1 MRRTRE
7 RRRGETRR
15 QLRTAANDLNPIDL
29 FTRWKAILPR
39 REPRDLI
46 APSEPA
52 GDLVREDLG
61 SAGTPT
67 ADVAP
72 VEDEYSH
79 GLEVSLVLP
88 VRDGEA
94 FIAASLAEV
103 GRTLDALARPYE
115 LIVVSDGSRDRTVEA
130 AEKLAHPAVR
140 VFHYPQHQGKGFAIS
155 LGLAQARGRL
165 VGWLDS
171 DLDIRPEFVTRAVA
185 EFDRGGA
192 DAVIGSKR
200 HPDSEVAYPRI
211 RRVYSWG
218 FQMLVRALF
227 RLDVRDTQVGAKLFR
242 REMVDT
248 VLPLL
253 LIKRYAFDVEVL
265 AVGGTFG
272 FDRVRELP
280 VRLDYRFTGSG
291 INTPEVRHM
300 LVDTLAIA
308 YRIHLRR
315 WYARRFAAA
324 QRERAERSAHE
335 SAQERV
341 RAARR

>member
-1 MRRTRE
+1 M
-7 RRRGETRR
+7 
-15 QLRTAANDLNPIDL
+15 AADDRVWASPEI
-29 FTRWKAILPR
+29 
-39 REPRDLI
+39 
-46 APSEPA
+46 
-52 GDLVREDLG
+52 
-61 SAGTPT
+61 
-67 ADVAP
+67 
-72 VEDEYSH
+72 
-79 GLEVSLVLP
+79 SLVLP

-103 GRTLDALARPYE
+103 TRTLEAFRRPYE
-115 LIVVSDGSRDRTVEA
+115 VIVVSDGSRDETVA
-130 AEKLAHPAVR
+130 VAQSVAHPAVR
-140 VFHYPQHQGKGFAIS
+140 VFHYPQNQGKGFAIS

-165 VGWLDS
+165 VGWLDA
-171 DLDIRPEFVTRAVA
+171 DLDIHPEFVTRAA
-185 EFDRGGA
+185 EELDRGEA

-200 HPDSEVAYPRI
+200 HPESEVDYTRI

-227 RLDVRDTQVGAKLFR
+227 RLEVRDTQVGAKLFR
-242 REMVDT
+242 REMLDT

-265 AVGGTFG
+265 AVGAAFG

-291 INTPEVRHM
+291 IKSPEVRRM

-315 WYARRFAAA
+315 WYVRRFASV
-324 QRERAERSAHE
+324 QRERTDRASQEPER
-335 SAQERV
+335 ERDL